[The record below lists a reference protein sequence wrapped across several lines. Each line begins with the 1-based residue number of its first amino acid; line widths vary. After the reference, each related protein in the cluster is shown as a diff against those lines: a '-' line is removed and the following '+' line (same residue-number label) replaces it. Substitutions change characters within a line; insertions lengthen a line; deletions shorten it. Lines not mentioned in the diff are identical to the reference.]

1 MDSSSYMLN
10 FDYGK
15 DAMIKQNMWL
25 ETLMR
30 HIPKEAPKTVFLH
43 TPLFVEYPE
52 EVKAAEKEKSL
63 PLASRAYL
71 LDLFDYN
78 NVDTVFSGHT
88 HFENYPDKAGKVRQV
103 VMTSINYLG
112 SWHSKG
118 IQKVEINQ
126 FLCSL
131 VLKKS
136 AEVIDKIRTECNF
149 QTLSN
154 FSGINF
160 LLEFN

>member
-1 MDSSSYMLN
+1 MLHQASVEPFAKYFQLGERYFIGMDSSSYMLN

-118 IQKVEINQ
+118 KGLKYTVGLRK
-126 FLCSL
+126 FLCIP
-131 VLKKS
+131 VL
-136 AEVIDKIRTECNF
+136 
-149 QTLSN
+149 
-154 FSGINF
+154 
-160 LLEFN
+160 